1 MERKTKYQ
9 YTYFIYPYLI
19 EEKNYTKYLY
29 RLLKK
34 KNCKLKQ
41 FDTKKDIQ
49 IDRYFLPE
57 IKEKLFWSMDLNTQA
72 SKSYETMDTKMKAKL
87 LSEKT
92 CNFFEYH
99 LEEDIP
105 GKIGEEEGIFFD
117 ITKVE
122 IVCFQTGI
130 CFLLLK
136 TVLNEGVNFSDVL
149 NFNYK
154 FRDIQSK
161 IEHPKEYENI
171 KIQTK
176 KFNNMQTFSEFIEE
190 IAGPNLQAKQIN
202 LDTDRLITY
211 SYACLDQNSWNENT
225 DAQSIEKDFEKFYYI
240 KPAGAQINDRISQ
253 NEAIYQEKYM
263 YYGFT
268 NNSTVLL
275 TAENNFNNYTNLL
288 YQHENEELYHFIYH
302 LYQKIYLKKLNYEF
316 QKTKQFEKVKTKF
329 LNFAKKDWI
338 YEVTNDTKGV
348 ILEKYYRKEQ
358 NLEQTFTKLKNEYDL
373 LFKEYEIGKNRK
385 SNRYIFAIVSTLVIL
400 NLISLWLIFK
410 Y

>member
-19 EEKNYTKYLY
+19 EEKNYSKYLY

-57 IKEKLFWSMDLNTQA
+57 IKEKLFWSMDLNTEA
-72 SKSYETMDTKMKAKL
+72 SKSYESMDNKMKAKL
-87 LSEKT
+87 LSEKS

-136 TVLNEGVNFSDVL
+136 TVLNEGANFSDVL

-190 IAGPNLQAKQIN
+190 IAGQNLQAKQIN

-225 DAQSIEKDFEKFYYI
+225 DVQSIEKDFEKFYYI

-288 YQHENEELYHFIYH
+288 YQHENEELYHFI
-302 LYQKIYLKKLNYEF
+302 
-316 QKTKQFEKVKTKF
+316 
-329 LNFAKKDWI
+329 D
-338 YEVTNDTKGV
+338 
-348 ILEKYYRKEQ
+348 
-358 NLEQTFTKLKNEYDL
+358 
-373 LFKEYEIGKNRK
+373 RK
-385 SNRYIFAIVSTLVIL
+385 SVV
-400 NLISLWLIFK
+400 
-410 Y
+410 